1 MILRNLWS
9 LWLKRSKLYKYRSQF
24 KVLFWLALM
33 VSYIA
38 AVVPQEIAPHIG
50 NLNDKAH
57 HILAFI
63 VLGILLRLSYRVHY
77 WIALLLLI
85 AYGGFI
91 EVSQLFSISRSS
103 DWADIA
109 ADTIG
114 SFIGLK
120 LYKYLR
126 RVI

>member
-1 MILRNLWS
+1 MRKS
-9 LWLKRSKLYKYRSQF
+9 RLYKYRSSF
-24 KVLFWLALM
+24 KVPFWLAL
-33 VSYIA
+33 VASYIA

-50 NLNDKAH
+50 QLNDKAH

-63 VLGILLRLSYRVHY
+63 VLGILLRLAYRVNY
-77 WIALLLLI
+77 WTALLLLV

-91 EVSQLFSISRSS
+91 ELSQLFSLNRSS
-103 DWADIA
+103 DWEDIV